1 MKKIFFVILTL
12 SALVALASCQH
23 THMWSDWEVD
33 TAPTCTEDGT
43 KVRRCECGDTQ
54 TSTLYKTHTRDH
66 NYCGETQVCTVC
78 GEEQINQETHSLD
91 SATGTCRNCGKV
103 RFDIEISLPEE
114 GRTFYEYT
122 DKNDVLYAFH
132 VDNVD
137 CTAGT
142 SNVTIMLSGT
152 KTECL
157 YGNDYLAACK
167 VIYKLFDSEGYVVAS
182 GYIDTIR
189 LTVGDSVRN
198 AKITLS
204 GLDEWESY
212 ILELYDIYPIPST
225 TTE

>member
-1 MKKIFFVILTL
+1 MQVQSSFAVRIFDKKSAEIALTKPHSDGILLANRVERERFWMKKVAF
-12 SALVALASCQH
+12 ALLLCLLLAGCQ
-23 THMWSDWEVD
+23 TPAE
-33 TAPTCTEDGT
+33 
-43 KVRRCECGDTQ
+43 
-54 TSTLYKTHTRDH
+54 
-66 NYCGETQVCTVC
+66 
-78 GEEQINQETHSLD
+78 QETSLEEGVSPGQ
-91 SATGTCRNCGKV
+91 SAAESSEGSVIT
-103 RFDIEISLPEE
+103 EISLPEE